1 MARAR
6 NQGRLNVWLN
16 GIPAGQWTNAGNTS
30 TFQYFDQWIGHP
42 QGRPL
47 SLSMPFRADNA
58 AYSGDMV
65 TNYFDNL
72 LPDSEP
78 IRRRLAQ
85 RHRTGGTSPFELLA
99 AIGRDCVGAAQL
111 LPVDQAPDDLFGIH
125 GDPLDRTHHAVAARL
140 GSS

>member
-1 MARAR
+1 MDQR
-6 NQGRLNVWLN
+6 
-16 GIPAGQWTNAGNTS
+16 PNTS
-30 TFQYFDQWIGHP
+30 IFEYFDQWIEHE

-58 AYSGDMV
+58 AYSGDVV

-85 RHRTGGTSPFELLA
+85 RHQTGGTSPFELLA
-99 AIGRDCVGAAQL
+99 AIGR
-111 LPVDQAPDDLFGIH
+111 PP
-125 GDPLDRTHHAVAARL
+125 PTY
-140 GSS
+140 